1 MDCIHK
7 PYDESVLNDR
17 REVIASAINSQ
28 RLEGM
33 ELDGDTLADFEG
45 FVSGQIDLAQVK
57 AKIEAR
63 FDRRESS
70 IAFDM

>member
-1 MDCIHK
+1 MACVHK
-7 PYDESVLNDR
+7 PYDESVPEDR

-33 ELDGDTLADFEG
+33 ELDGDTLADFDG
-45 FVSGQIDLAQVK
+45 FVSGQFDLAQVK

-63 FDRRESS
+63 FDRRETS
-70 IAFDM
+70 ITFDM